1 MFLVNNE
8 HRNDII
14 DVVLMSSFL
23 ILDRSQTF
31 PFISNANFEQVIVCW
46 TQQRH
51 SLLNQA
57 LIFHLILQSLKFRL
71 RHV

>member
-23 ILDRSQTF
+23 ILDSFQTF
-31 PFISNANFEQVIVCW
+31 SFISNGNFEQVIVCW
-46 TQQRH
+46 EGLEDTV
-51 SLLNQA
+51 A
-57 LIFHLILQSLKFRL
+57 
-71 RHV
+71 

>member
-1 MFLVNNE
+1 MFFVNNE

-46 TQQRH
+46 EG
-51 SLLNQA
+51 L
-57 LIFHLILQSLKFRL
+57 
-71 RHV
+71 